1 MKSLVYG
8 GRRGSQHKRG
18 LLRVVQKERNC
29 WSQPQESLLR
39 EAQHEAALLPSCNH
53 QTPISPRQKAST
65 LLHALLRNAE
75 DQDLQMW
82 HSLESLLEGRRQVCQ
97 EFPLVPDEC

>member
-53 QTPISPRQKAST
+53 QTPISPRQKKIKIFKCGIRWNRCLKVDVKYVKNFHLCLMSV
-65 LLHALLRNAE
+65 E
-75 DQDLQMW
+75 D
-82 HSLESLLEGRRQVCQ
+82 HSANC
-97 EFPLVPDEC
+97 